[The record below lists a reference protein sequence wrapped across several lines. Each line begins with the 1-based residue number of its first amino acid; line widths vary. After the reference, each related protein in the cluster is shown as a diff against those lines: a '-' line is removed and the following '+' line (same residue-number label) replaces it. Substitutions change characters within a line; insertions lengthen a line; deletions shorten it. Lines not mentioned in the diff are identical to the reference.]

1 MTLWSAACLATLSV
15 DGAGPLVSLSPCDSA
30 NLLCA
35 SFNSGLHH
43 IEVGQ
48 ASNQA
53 QGSGAASGLEM
64 NVVAHFWRRKRRRRR
79 RGRSPRPLTCEHVSQ
94 TATSLDV
101 DTACV
106 KQTGIQWPIL
116 GDLVVVRGG
125 GDESALSIQQG
136 APFSQTDL
144 RTTLLMSFFV
154 LFPRQ
159 KTEKNKT
166 KNKDWI
172 YCHRLLVEVEKMKRE
187 IHAHFR
193 LCLCSSA
200 CVWKVIHPTQSAQP
214 TGEI

>member
-1 MTLWSAACLATLSV
+1 MLLNHLWLWSAACLATLSV

-79 RGRSPRPLTCEHVSQ
+79 RGRFPRPLTCEHVSQ

-116 GDLVVVRGG
+116 GDLVVVRG
-125 GDESALSIQQG
+125 DESALSVQQG
-136 APFSQTDL
+136 APFSQTGL
-144 RTTLLMSFFV
+144 RTTLLMSLCFV
-154 LFPRQ
+154 SEAKNTQ
-159 KTEKNKT
+159 KKQ
-166 KNKDWI
+166 
-172 YCHRLLVEVEKMKRE
+172 RLDLLPQ
-187 IHAHFR
+187 AAGW
-193 LCLCSSA
+193 S
-200 CVWKVIHPTQSAQP
+200 
-214 TGEI
+214 GEDEERDTCTL

>member
-1 MTLWSAACLATLSV
+1 MGSCDHAADPPVTLWSAACLATLSV

-64 NVVAHFWRRKRRRRR
+64 NVVAHFWRRKRRRF
-79 RGRSPRPLTCEHVSQ
+79 PRPLTCEHVSQ

-106 KQTGIQWPIL
+106 KQTGVQWPIL
-116 GDLVVVRGG
+116 GDPVVVRSGG
-125 GDESALSIQQG
+125 ARAHFPIQQE
-136 APFSQTDL
+136 APFSQTG
-144 RTTLLMSFFV
+144 LLMSLCFV
-154 LFPRQ
+154 S
-159 KTEKNKT
+159 EAKNRKKT

-172 YCHRLLVEVEKMKRE
+172 YCHRLLVEVEKMKRA

-200 CVWKVIHPTQSAQP
+200 RVWKIIHPTQSAQP
-214 TGEI
+214 TREI

>member
-1 MTLWSAACLATLSV
+1 M
-15 DGAGPLVSLSPCDSA
+15 
-30 NLLCA
+30 
-35 SFNSGLHH
+35 
-43 IEVGQ
+43 
-48 ASNQA
+48 
-53 QGSGAASGLEM
+53 
-64 NVVAHFWRRKRRRRR
+64 
-79 RGRSPRPLTCEHVSQ
+79 SQ

-125 GDESALSIQQG
+125 DESALSIQQE
-136 APFSQTDL
+136 APFSQTGL
-144 RTTLLMSFFV
+144 RTTLLMSFCFV
-154 LFPRQ
+154 SEAKKQ
-159 KTEKNKT
+159 NK

-200 CVWKVIHPTQSAQP
+200 RVWKIIHPTQSARP